1 MTARRIVRKDD
12 EDARSAEMRPL
23 SRQEIDD
30 RIHRL
35 ADEVLVELRPG
46 GRASGDPGWIEPGE
60 LVRRLRPFVSS
71 N

>member
-1 MTARRIVRKDD
+1 MTARSGV
-12 EDARSAEMRPL
+12 AAMRPL

-35 ADEVLVELRPG
+35 VDEVLADRAAPG
-46 GRASGDPGWIEPGE
+46 GDSGEPRWIAAAE
-60 LVRRLRPFVSS
+60 LVRRMQPFVSS